1 MQIANME
8 LILGRKLYE
17 NGQYIPIDS
26 AEFRERL
33 MPGFAD
39 GGSDD
44 NDEGDAIPVG

>member
-17 NGQYIPIDS
+17 NGQYIPID
-26 AEFRERL
+26 AAKFRERL
-33 MPGFAD
+33 MPGFSD

-44 NDEGDAIPVG
+44 DDEGGTIPVG